1 LKFPVDAPRHRVLAT
16 LAKLGFIVVRDG
28 NHVALERRN
37 ADGTATPMTIP
48 NHATIKG
55 STLRTICRQAGIT
68 RDAFL
73 NAWEES

>member
-1 LKFPVDAPRHRVLAT
+1 
-16 LAKLGFIVVRDG
+16 VVREG
-28 NHVALERRN
+28 SHVALERKN

-48 NHATIKG
+48 NHATLKS
-55 STLRTICRQAGIT
+55 STLRTICRQAGIA

>member
-1 LKFPVDAPRHRVLAT
+1 MKFPVDAPRHRVLAPF
-16 LAKLGFIVVRDG
+16 AKRGVVVVREG

-48 NHATIKG
+48 NHAIIKC
-55 STLRTICRQAGIT
+55 STLRTICRQAGIA